1 MLFFFKKCIDWFK
14 ERTANER
21 LLMMLLILSVFMVM
35 LRWEPIS
42 KNLKET
48 AKRYG
53 LIKEVETNTLQKPLT
68 K

>member
-1 MLFFFKKCIDWFK
+1 MMPFFRKCILWFK

-21 LLMMLLILSVFMVM
+21 LLMMLLILSVFMVI

-53 LIKEVETNTLQKPLT
+53 LIKEVAPIE
-68 K
+68 